1 MTRTGYAWDAAFL
14 GHRTLTNHPEHWT
27 RAEALRPEVVLADV
41 PGLVQVKVDGALG
54 LPGVQRVH
62 DHAYVAQIR
71 DAFAR
76 GQRTLDGG
84 DTMIGA
90 DSFDVALRSASAA
103 LSMVGAVMRGELDNG
118 FAAVRPPGHHALSNR
133 ARGFCL
139 FNNVAAAARFAQR
152 AHGAKRVLI
161 VDWDVHPADG
171 TMSLFYDDPDVHV
184 LSVHQDAIF
193 GPGVG
198 AAEQR
203 GTGPGEGATYNVPL
217 AKGTGPGAY
226 FAALEPALE
235 LAAARCRPDVVL
247 ISAGFDAHRGDPI
260 GKLGLDDDTYGTLTR
275 MVRRV
280 ARQHCGGRVVSV
292 LEGGYQVEIL
302 RRCVRSH
309 LEALLD

>member
-103 LSMVGAVMRGELDNG
+103 LSMVGAVMR
-118 FAAVRPPGHHALSNR
+118 
-133 ARGFCL
+133 
-139 FNNVAAAARFAQR
+139 
-152 AHGAKRVLI
+152 
-161 VDWDVHPADG
+161 
-171 TMSLFYDDPDVHV
+171 
-184 LSVHQDAIF
+184 
-193 GPGVG
+193 
-198 AAEQR
+198 
-203 GTGPGEGATYNVPL
+203 
-217 AKGTGPGAY
+217 
-226 FAALEPALE
+226 
-235 LAAARCRPDVVL
+235 
-247 ISAGFDAHRGDPI
+247 
-260 GKLGLDDDTYGTLTR
+260 
-275 MVRRV
+275 
-280 ARQHCGGRVVSV
+280 
-292 LEGGYQVEIL
+292 
-302 RRCVRSH
+302 
-309 LEALLD
+309 